1 MNQYYIIFIQR
12 MLSFFD
18 IKYIM
23 CDSFESMLID
33 LEKKD
38 DITEFIDKKYYWNY
52 GSKTFRTYLN
62 QINKVDLWEYQDE
75 KFETRASQH
84 PNQIGYEIISQELY
98 EFIKKIKLYDK

>member
-1 MNQYYIIFIQR
+1 
-12 MLSFFD
+12 MLSFLD

-38 DITEFIDKKYYWNY
+38 DITEFIDKKYYWNF
-52 GSKTFRTYLN
+52 GIKTFRTYLN
-62 QINKVDLWEYQDE
+62 EINKIDLWEYQDE

-84 PNQIGYEIISQELY
+84 PNHIGYEIISQELY
-98 EFIKKIKLYDK
+98 EFIEKIKLYDK